1 MPASKS
7 QGSKRNDLPKYWT
20 ISRQKHSAMEQETIL
35 NKTETKVVCYLKR
48 ATKPFG
54 AYEIKNALGI
64 RHPITVYRAL
74 ERLARLGFVHRLE
87 SQNAFIACHV
97 PNKTHYAGFI
107 VCRDCGTV
115 TEIDTEAALSKLQ
128 MQARDR
134 NFEVEKSTIELIGRC
149 NKCHDRPMARRSA
162 TRRQ

>member
-1 MPASKS
+1 
-7 QGSKRNDLPKYWT
+7 
-20 ISRQKHSAMEQETIL
+20 MEQETIL
-35 NKTETKVVCYLKR
+35 NKTETQVVRCLKR

-54 AYEIKNALGI
+54 AYEIQNALGI

-87 SQNAFIACHV
+87 SQNAFIACHN

-115 TEIDTEAALSKLQ
+115 IEIGTEAALSTLR
-128 MQARDR
+128 MQARAR
-134 NFEVEKSTIELIGRC
+134 NFEIEKSTIELIGRC
-149 NKCHDRPMARRSA
+149 SKCRDRPMTRRSA
-162 TRRQ
+162 LRRR